1 MTRCGELSRAR
12 LNSDRNVRSRADA
25 RTPSTR
31 SNRRNVVVARLDRVP
46 RVGATTRAR
55 RRDKKRR
62 GESKRMRDD
71 DDARDGARAR
81 DALARHGES
90 FMAMFDDDDG
100 DARRRRGT
108 RGATK
113 RDAAAAKKKTKKRAR
128 DDDDAT
134 TTRDARETA
143 AVARES
149 GAANASGADD
159 GKTMVFDG
167 RRTVSAARARDASAA
182 SASASGRLIDTKKA
196 RKAFMSADAGKVLND
211 DVVKAARERAKDA
224 EDGGEARFGKFSALR
239 EEVQAFGARGLA
251 KWDRQA
257 LETKRLVELGMKPK
271 KGPRIPPT
279 IGVGLAKAN
288 EKRAETARQEAFA
301 AGYKLEKKA
310 AKKSSDGA
318 RDRGLAWGSS
328 TFSTSNGVMKVNKRD
343 MVNHDKL
350 VDTKAMLRGE
360 GRRPQMKSSGKKTK
374 KRGKA
379 VKAGRKSKR

>member
-1 MTRCGELSRAR
+1 MAR
-12 LNSDRNVRSRADA
+12 RADA
-25 RTPSTR
+25 SAP
-31 SNRRNVVVARLDRVP
+31 ARA
-46 RVGATTRAR
+46 GAGAIARANADDTTL
-55 RRDKKRR
+55 
-62 GESKRMRDD
+62 RDD
-71 DDARDGARAR
+71 DAETGARAR
-81 DALARHGES
+81 DALARHGEA
-90 FMAMFDDDDG
+90 FMAMFDADDDG
-100 DARRRRGT
+100 ARRRRGP
-108 RGATK
+108 RGAK
-113 RDAAAAKKKTKKRAR
+113 ARDGSAPAAAKKRAR

-134 TTRDARETA
+134 TTRRARSTD
-143 AVARES
+143 AVAKTSR
-149 GAANASGADD
+149 AANGSTSDD

-167 RRTVSAARARDASAA
+167 RRTVSAAAAKAKARDASAA
-182 SASASGRLIDTKKA
+182 SASPSGRLIDTKKA
-196 RKAFMSADAGKVLND
+196 RKAFMSAEAGKVLND
-211 DVVKAARERAKDA
+211 DVVRAARERDKDA

-310 AKKSSDGA
+310 AKKSSDAA

-374 KRGKA
+374 KKGKA

>member
-1 MTRCGELSRAR
+1 MLVAETLSTVHATSRVFICDSVEGKTVLAASPHCAAR
-12 LNSDRNVRSRADA
+12 IDWIERRQRQCSISDSASAKAIAVS
-25 RTPSTR
+25 
-31 SNRRNVVVARLDRVP
+31 
-46 RVGATTRAR
+46 
-55 RRDKKRR
+55 
-62 GESKRMRDD
+62 
-71 DDARDGARAR
+71 
-81 DALARHGES
+81 
-90 FMAMFDDDDG
+90 
-100 DARRRRGT
+100 
-108 RGATK
+108 
-113 RDAAAAKKKTKKRAR
+113 AAAAKAK
-128 DDDDAT
+128 
-134 TTRDARETA
+134 
-143 AVARES
+143 
-149 GAANASGADD
+149 
-159 GKTMVFDG
+159 
-167 RRTVSAARARDASAA
+167 ARDASAA
-182 SASASGRLIDTKKA
+182 SASPSGRLIDTKKA
-196 RKAFMSADAGKVLND
+196 RKAFMSAEAGKVLND
-211 DVVKAARERAKDA
+211 DVVRAARERDKDA

-310 AKKSSDGA
+310 AKKSSDAA

-374 KRGKA
+374 KKGKA

>member
-1 MTRCGELSRAR
+1 
-12 LNSDRNVRSRADA
+12 
-25 RTPSTR
+25 
-31 SNRRNVVVARLDRVP
+31 
-46 RVGATTRAR
+46 
-55 RRDKKRR
+55 
-62 GESKRMRDD
+62 MRDD
-71 DDARDGARAR
+71 DAETGARAR
-81 DALARHGES
+81 DALARHGEA
-90 FMAMFDDDDG
+90 FMAMFDADDDG
-100 DARRRRGT
+100 ARRRRGP
-108 RGATK
+108 RGAK
-113 RDAAAAKKKTKKRAR
+113 ARDGSAPAAAKKRAR

-134 TTRDARETA
+134 TTRRARSTD
-143 AVARES
+143 AVAKTSR
-149 GAANASGADD
+149 AANGSTSDD

-167 RRTVSAARARDASAA
+167 RRTVSAAKAKAKARDASAA
-182 SASASGRLIDTKKA
+182 SASPSGRLIDTKKA
-196 RKAFMSADAGKVLND
+196 RKAFMSAEAGKVLND
-211 DVVKAARERAKDA
+211 DVVRAARERDKDA

-310 AKKSSDGA
+310 AKKSSDAA

-374 KRGKA
+374 KKGKA

>member
-1 MTRCGELSRAR
+1 
-12 LNSDRNVRSRADA
+12 
-25 RTPSTR
+25 
-31 SNRRNVVVARLDRVP
+31 
-46 RVGATTRAR
+46 
-55 RRDKKRR
+55 
-62 GESKRMRDD
+62 
-71 DDARDGARAR
+71 
-81 DALARHGES
+81 
-90 FMAMFDDDDG
+90 
-100 DARRRRGT
+100 
-108 RGATK
+108 
-113 RDAAAAKKKTKKRAR
+113 
-128 DDDDAT
+128 
-134 TTRDARETA
+134 
-143 AVARES
+143 
-149 GAANASGADD
+149 
-159 GKTMVFDG
+159 MVFDG
-167 RRTVSAARARDASAA
+167 RRTVSAAAAKAKARDASAA
-182 SASASGRLIDTKKA
+182 SASPSGRLIDTKKA
-196 RKAFMSADAGKVLND
+196 RKAFMSAEAGKVLND
-211 DVVKAARERAKDA
+211 DVVRAARERDKDA

-310 AKKSSDGA
+310 AKKSSDAA

-374 KRGKA
+374 KKGKA